1 MEDCC
6 TVFCCP
12 GCAIIQL
19 HKQIDP
25 KTNILGLQKWE
36 DTIYTFTYPLV
47 FLKNKSG
54 TFEKKLLSTSLISMS
69 CVHQVLL
76 PVSVI
81 THRSHKQRKQP
92 SVCILLD
99 RCIALWPTN
108 SIRETSSLFTPGQ
121 LWRHSMEQRRLSNVV
136 SLYTPARAVHSTL
149 ESSSVWWSCWH
160 GLGESQRRVS
170 KSKSNATRGSTT
182 VHWTQL
188 TQPTIETR
196 CVTSD
201 RLQLLRSW
209 VVPFFNVVRLSFSFS
224 GNGDTRLNLHI
235 MINCRGLCHQC

>member
-121 LWRHSMEQRRLSNVV
+121 LWRHSMEQRGLSNVV

-170 KSKSNATRGSTT
+170 PVQVQCNQRINNRPLNPTDPTDYRDSLRYEWSTPTSHELSSSIFQCCPSVIQLFRKWWHPIKSSHYDK
-182 VHWTQL
+182 L
-188 TQPTIETR
+188 
-196 CVTSD
+196 
-201 RLQLLRSW
+201 
-209 VVPFFNVVRLSFSFS
+209 
-224 GNGDTRLNLHI
+224 
-235 MINCRGLCHQC
+235 